1 MNMKQKKLS
10 SHLNPLKNKKET
22 VSPILRSLGNVFHLA
37 VVYRAFR
44 QVSRFARRRHVV
56 FYLALFFFPAA
67 FLTFVDLHFVLGV
80 HVVPKGLFKRLE
92 EPVAHQVFVTLHD
105 TTHVRRVSN

>member
-1 MNMKQKKLS
+1 MNFDCTLASMPLLRRHHEYEATEIKFSPQS
-10 SHLNPLKNKKET
+10 LKNKKET

-80 HVVPKGLFKRLE
+80 HVVP
-92 EPVAHQVFVTLHD
+92 
-105 TTHVRRVSN
+105 